1 MSLRS
6 QRCITLSLIILILA
20 WAGPAHAVK
29 PADLLESLN
38 RVRAV
43 IETSRDICLV
53 LDIYLADTPEQQA
66 QGLMFIM
73 EMDEFEGMLF
83 RHARA
88 GQYNMWMKNT
98 YIPLDM
104 MFIRNDGSIAGI
116 AKVTEPLSTRRI
128 SSPAGVSAVLELNGG
143 FTDRWDI
150 EPGDR
155 LLTF

>member
-1 MSLRS
+1 MSF
-6 QRCITLSLIILILA
+6 RCQHFVTLSFIILVLA
-20 WAGPAHAVK
+20 WAGPVHAVK
-29 PADLLESLN
+29 PTGLLESLN

-88 GQYNMWMKNT
+88 GQFNMWMKNT

-104 MFIRNDGSIAGI
+104 VFIRNDGSIAGI
-116 AKVTEPLSTRRI
+116 AKLTEPLSTRRI
-128 SSPAGVSAVLELNGG
+128 SSPANVLAVLELNGG
-143 FTDRWDI
+143 FSDRWDI
-150 EPGDR
+150 KPGNR